1 MSNCGLGPRGTS
13 MTTEVRTNIFTSS
26 EPLHRA
32 LATLLHADNKA
43 PPPPPPCKYTVWYH
57 WHRLWIFSS
66 LKICYV
72 GAWKCQG
79 RHAGSEIY
87 WEFIDHQK
95 LLSKEKKREGRSAQ
109 PAHQN
114 ATAVSH
120 FTPEQELIS
129 GEICIYVYLHRSN
142 QTSRRRHNSG
152 IQSRIPTSVSAVT
165 NTHSPRKWSWGA
177 GGGWVLYL
185 WNR

>member
-32 LATLLHADNKA
+32 LATLLHTDT
-43 PPPPPPCKYTVWYH
+43 PPPCPPPPCKYTVWYH

-95 LLSKEKKREGRSAQ
+95 LLSKEKKAREGPRSRLIRMQ
-109 PAHQN
+109 PL
-114 ATAVSH
+114 
-120 FTPEQELIS
+120 FPIS
-129 GEICIYVYLHRSN
+129 PPSKNLYQAKFAYTCICTDPIKRQGADTIPGFKAEYLPVF
-142 QTSRRRHNSG
+142 Q
-152 IQSRIPTSVSAVT
+152 
-165 NTHSPRKWSWGA
+165 
-177 GGGWVLYL
+177 L
-185 WNR
+185 